1 MKAVIGLTGQSG
13 AGKTTV
19 SKAFEQSGFAVI
31 NCDTAARE
39 VTEPGSECCK
49 KLAEFFP
56 ECFSDDL
63 VLDRRKMAEIVFSD
77 KEMLEKLNQI
87 IYPFINDRIKEKL
100 NEAEKLSEFA
110 LLDAPTLFEAGAD
123 KLCDVIVSVIADEE
137 TRLKRIV
144 SRDGISE
151 ELAGMRFD
159 SQHSAEFFRQH
170 SDYVIENNGEL
181 SAAAD
186 KTTEVINNIEERY
199 NDGKG

>member
-19 SKAFEQSGFAVI
+19 SKAFQQSVFAVI
-31 NCDTAARE
+31 NCDMVARE
-39 VTEPGSECCK
+39 VTAAGSKCCE
-49 KLAEFFP
+49 KLSELFP

-77 KEMLEKLNQI
+77 KEKLEKLNQT
-87 IYPFINDRIKEKL
+87 IYPFINDMIKDKL
-100 NEAEKLSEFA
+100 NEAKKLSEFV

-137 TRLKRIV
+137 TRLKRIIL
-144 SRDGISE
+144 RDGISE
-151 ELAGMRFD
+151 ELARKRFD
-159 SQHSAEFFRQH
+159 SQHTAEFFRQR
-170 SDYVIENNGEL
+170 SDYVIENNGDL

-186 KTTEVINNIEERY
+186 KTDEVINNIKERY
-199 NDGKG
+199 NGGKG